1 VTRLA
6 PRLDVLPPAQRALW
20 PELARVPREFV
31 LYGGTGLALRLGHR
45 TSVDFDF
52 FAHDP
57 LDHHALER
65 ELPWLREGDSLQEE
79 ANARTVL
86 VRAGG
91 GTVKVSLFGNIRF
104 GRVGEPALTGDGTLE
119 VASLLDLAG
128 TKAKVLLQRVEA
140 KDYLDL
146 AALLGAGLPLEQ
158 ILGSARALFGP
169 AFNPLIARKTLAYF
183 EGGDL
188 ASLSE
193 EVKQS
198 LVAHAIRDVEVQAL
212 PKVSDRLDS
221 RIPPLSVGEPPC
233 FVDPRSSKRG

>member
-1 VTRLA
+1 VTRLS
-6 PRLDVLPPAQRALW
+6 PRFDVLPPAQRALW
-20 PELARVPREFV
+20 PELARIPRSFV
-31 LYGGTGLALRLGHR
+31 LYGGTALALRLGHR

-91 GTVKVSLFGNIRF
+91 GTVKVSLFGKITF
-104 GRVGEPALTGDGTLE
+104 GRVGEPALTDDGTLE

-128 TKAKVLLQRVEA
+128 TKVKALLQRVEA
-140 KDYLDL
+140 KDYLDV
-146 AALLGAGLPLEQ
+146 AALLGAGIPVEQ

-169 AFNPLIARKTLAYF
+169 AFNPLIAQKTLAYF

-188 ASLSE
+188 ASLPG
-193 EVKQS
+193 EVKRT
-198 LVAHAIRDVEVQAL
+198 LVAHATRDVEVREL
-212 PKVSDRLDS
+212 PKVSARLDS
-221 RIPPLSVGEPPC
+221 MSMPLPVG
-233 FVDPRSSKRG
+233 